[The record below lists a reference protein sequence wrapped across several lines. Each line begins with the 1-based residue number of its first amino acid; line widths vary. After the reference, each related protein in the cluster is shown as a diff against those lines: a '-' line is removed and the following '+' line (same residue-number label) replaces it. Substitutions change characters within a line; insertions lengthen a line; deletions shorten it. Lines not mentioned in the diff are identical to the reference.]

1 MRRTTFP
8 QINSTNPSNFL
19 VRQSAWEWVF
29 AQVELVET
37 GGFNQLGAMAAAL
50 NERVKMPPKP

>member
-1 MRRTTFP
+1 MGVGFVP
-8 QINSTNPSNFL
+8 
-19 VRQSAWEWVF
+19 
-29 AQVELVET
+29 VEFVET